1 MIELFSFLTSRM
13 GIALV
18 GALAVSMVLAGY
30 YYQKSERLNERNLL
44 LQSERDYQARIAE
57 SLEQQRKALD
67 VAVIEERKRRVAW
80 EKKWKDLDKTLQG
93 NADYGQSAPASIIH
107 TLNSLS
113 DNAAHR

>member
-1 MIELFSFLTSRM
+1 MIEIFGFLTSRI

-18 GALAVSMVLAGY
+18 GTLAVSMVLAGY

-67 VAVIEERKRRVAW
+67 IAVARERKRRVAL
-80 EKKWKDLDKTLQG
+80 EQKWKDIDKSLQG
-93 NADYGQSAPASIIH
+93 NADYGQTAPASIIH

-113 DNAAHR
+113 DDTSHR